1 MGCLH
6 RSHIETDVFFT
17 VAMDADYVIWDA
29 ESRLEER
36 LAKVE
41 KAIGRMADFEARLK
55 WIEGKIGKVDSTL
68 KWIDDREDVME
79 ERQGILD
86 ERLAATNVVHDNLDE
101 WQGELNS
108 RLSGLEDY
116 LGMPHNSHQMIV
128 LEYGQ

>member
-1 MGCLH
+1 MGSLR

-55 WIEGKIGKVDSTL
+55 WI
-68 KWIDDREDVME
+68 DDREDVME
-79 ERQGILD
+79 ERQGIMD

-116 LGMPHNSHQMIV
+116 LG
-128 LEYGQ
+128 